1 MSNTYHKSAM
11 RSLTL
16 EEINQ
21 LEMNRCHAEDWGNI
35 VVAEDFDATYVQDV
49 NFYGEVTLGLF
60 EKSIELTDGLAA
72 HSGIRHATLC
82 NVSVGDNC
90 LIENIGGYISN
101 YDIAD
106 GCYIANVGSMETTAG
121 ATFAQGNLIAVGNE
135 AGNGNVVMYSGLS
148 SQMAALMVYAEQTDA
163 SLCKQLLQL
172 AKKQAQACIPTR
184 GQVGYGAKII
194 HTQEVVN
201 TLIGDDCE
209 VCGASLLCDS
219 TLTGITEAG
228 SYMGHGTICKNSIIA
243 AGSVV
248 TDGARIDNCYVG
260 EACHIGKGFS
270 AENSVFFAN
279 AHLDNGEA
287 CAAFCGP
294 FTVSHHKATLLIG
307 VTLSFYNAGSATNFS
322 NHAYKI
328 GPVHYGTLERGCKT
342 ASGAHLLLPATIGAF
357 SVCIGKIAN
366 HPCTATLP
374 FSYVIGNG
382 DTTYIVPGRNLLT
395 VGTWRDINKWSK
407 RDKRPRTERKSIV
420 NFDWLNPMVIQA
432 LVHGKRELQAL
443 QQEQGAGAA
452 AYTYG
457 NCVIKRSALLNGLR
471 YYDLAIRLYVGDAV
485 KKHHDQLP
493 QSSMG
498 TGAWTDM
505 GGLLLPM
512 TEVEQLTDDIRQGAI
527 TNTDDLEQQF
537 MEIHHNYDS
546 YKWNSAYCMVLN
558 HLGVDSLTPTD
569 LQQIAADYRLAQ
581 QEWLCAVK
589 RDAEKEHQ
597 LGDMNQELLQHFLTE
612 LDQYANSCITPP
624 SPTAPHGAAPSGE
637 QEGM

>member
-1 MSNTYHKSAM
+1 M

-16 EEINQ
+16 QEINQ
-21 LEMNRCHAEDWGNI
+21 LEANRCHAEDWGNI
-35 VVAEDFDATYVQDV
+35 SVAEDFDATHVQDV
-49 NFYGEVTLGLF
+49 NFYGEVTMGLF
-60 EKSIELTDGLAA
+60 EKSIELTDGLAV

-90 LIENIGGYISN
+90 LIENIGSYICN

-106 GCYIANVGSMETTAG
+106 DCYISDVGSMETTAG

-135 AGNGNVVMYSGLS
+135 AGNGNIMMYSGLS
-148 SQMAALMVYAEQTDA
+148 SQMAALMVHAEATDTC
-163 SLCKQLLQL
+163 LWEQLRQM
-172 AKKQAQACIPTR
+172 AKRQAQTCIPTR

-194 HTQEVVN
+194 HTHEVVN

-209 VCGASLLCDS
+209 VCGAALLCDC

-228 SYMGHGTICKNSIIA
+228 SYVGHGTICKNSIIA

-248 TDGARIDNCYVG
+248 TDGARTDNCYVG

-287 CAAFCGP
+287 CAAFSGP

-307 VTLSFYNAGSATNFS
+307 TMLSFYNAGSATNFS

-366 HPCTATLP
+366 HPCTASLP

-382 DTTYIVPGRNLLT
+382 DSTHIVPGRNLLT
-395 VGTWRDINKWSK
+395 VGTWRDIHKWHK
-407 RDKRPRTERKSIV
+407 RDKRPRTGRRSLV

-432 LVHGKRELQAL
+432 LVRGRQELLAL
-443 QQEQGAGAA
+443 QQEQGEDAP
-452 AYTYG
+452 AYNYG
-457 NCVIKRSALLNGLR
+457 NCIIKQSALLGGLKL
-471 YYDLAIRLYVGDAV
+471 YGLAIRLFVGNAV
-485 KKHHDQLP
+485 SEHHNDLP

-498 TGAWTDM
+498 TGAWTDL
-505 GGLLLPM
+505 GGLLLPVA
-512 TEVEQLTDDIRQGAI
+512 EVEQLAENIRQEEL
-527 TNTDDLEQQF
+527 TDINDIEQQF
-537 MEIHHNYDS
+537 AEIHNSYDS
-546 YKWNSAYCMVLN
+546 YKWNSAYCMVLDY
-558 HLGVDSLTPTD
+558 LGVDSLTPED
-569 LQQIAADYRLAQ
+569 LQHIAEDYRQAQ
-581 QEWLCAVK
+581 QEWKLAVK
-589 RDAEKEHQ
+589 RDAEKEFR
-597 LGDMNQELLQHFLTE
+597 LGDMDQNMLHAFLEE
-612 LDQYANSCITPP
+612 LDLNAHDNIHPSEPP
-624 SPTAPHGAAPSGE
+624 ALELSNEDEAP
-637 QEGM
+637 

>member
-1 MSNTYHKSAM
+1 M

-21 LEMNRCHAEDWGNI
+21 LEANRCHAEDWGNI
-35 VVAEDFDATYVQDV
+35 AVAEDFDARHVQDV
-49 NFYGEVTLGLF
+49 NFYGEVTMGLF
-60 EKSIELTDGLAA
+60 EKSIELTDGLAV

-121 ATFAQGNLIAVGNE
+121 ATFAQGNLIATGNE
-135 AGNGNVVMYSGLS
+135 AGEGNIVMYSGLS
-148 SQMAALMVYAEQTDA
+148 SQMAALMVYAEHVDKGLWRQ
-163 SLCKQLLQL
+163 LKQM
-172 AKKQAQACIPTR
+172 ARKQAQTCIPAR

-201 TLIGDDCE
+201 TLVGDDCE
-209 VCGASLLCDS
+209 VCGAALLCDC

-228 SYMGHGTICKNSIIA
+228 SYVGHGAVCKNSIIA

-307 VTLSFYNAGSATNFS
+307 TTLSFYNAGSATNFS

-328 GPVHYGTLERGCKT
+328 GPIHHGTLERGCKT

-357 SVCIGKIAN
+357 SVCLGKIAN
-366 HPCTATLP
+366 HPCTTSLP

-382 DTTYIVPGRNLLT
+382 DTTHIVPGRNLLT
-395 VGTWRDINKWSK
+395 VGTWRDIHKWSR
-407 RDKRPRTERKSIV
+407 RDKRPRTERRSIV

-432 LVHGKRELQAL
+432 LMRGRQELLAL
-443 QQEQGAGAA
+443 QQEQGEVP

-457 NCVIKRSALLNGLR
+457 DCIIRRSALLNGLKH
-471 YYDLAIRLYVGDAV
+471 YDLAIRLYVGGAV
-485 KKHHDQLP
+485 QHHHGHLP

-498 TGAWTDM
+498 TGDWTDM
-505 GGLLLPM
+505 GGMLLPVG
-512 TEVEQLTDDIRQGAI
+512 EVEQLADSIRQGGM
-527 TNTDDLEQQF
+527 TDLNDIEQQF
-537 MEIHHNYDS
+537 VEIHHSYEQ
-546 YKWNSAYCMVLN
+546 YKWNSAYSMVLN
-558 HLGVDSLTPTD
+558 HLEVDSLTPDD
-569 LQQIAADYRLAQ
+569 LQRIAEDYQQAM
-581 QEWLCAVK
+581 QEWKRAVK
-589 RDAEKEHQ
+589 RDAEKEYQ
-597 LGDMNQELLQHFLTE
+597 LGDMDESLLHDFLNE
-612 LDQYANSCITPP
+612 LDLAAHAPIA
-624 SPTAPHGAAPSGE
+624 PTTEPHTTEPSGE
-637 QEGM
+637 GTTTRQQ